1 MVGSPAA
8 VLESNWDIADHD
20 YSRPPTPAVAMS
32 LTPAEDALITQLT
45 EVLEQ
50 VPSIE
55 ANQVRD
61 GSSPQS
67 QDLQTPDVLKEL
79 LDFGFFEK
87 MDVKPDAE
95 IQKNGTKVTVHPNNT
110 LQIVKQEER
119 ASSPISKEQILDF
132 LMDKTRTPSPG
143 SESGYESV
151 MSPSSIGSPEAS
163 YMNASI
169 GSPDASFMDAS
180 IGSPEAKYDSN
191 SNMELDME
199 SFNEL
204 FPSLF

>member
-1 MVGSPAA
+1 MG
-8 VLESNWDIADHD
+8 
-20 YSRPPTPAVAMS
+20 
-32 LTPAEDALITQLT
+32 
-45 EVLEQ
+45 
-50 VPSIE
+50 
-55 ANQVRD
+55 
-61 GSSPQS
+61 
-67 QDLQTPDVLKEL
+67 
-79 LDFGFFEK
+79 
-87 MDVKPDAE
+87 KPEAE
-95 IQKNGTKVTVHPNNT
+95 IQKIGTKVTVHPNNT
-110 LQIVKQEER
+110 LQIVKQER

-163 YMNASI
+163 YMNTSI